1 MKPGNSV
8 TSTADVLTLPLS
20 VDSGMLRRAGLV
32 ALVLGSILTLVNQA
46 DAIFGGATFDYL
58 QLALVYILP
67 FALVTI
73 SQALG
78 AQKAIMDARLYGGH
92 GLGKETLLDT
102 VLGHGIPL
110 RALIVGAMAGS
121 INASI
126 GLTAA
131 LLDGASLGSLPL
143 APFAQAYALP
153 IIFGLLSQAITY
165 RRATQTF
172 RGEKQWT
179 R

>member
-1 MKPGNSV
+1 MINIV
-8 TSTADVLTLPLS
+8 QDTNAQADIPSLAS
-20 VDSGMLRRAGLV
+20 IINRDIFGRAGLV

-46 DAIFGGATFDYL
+46 GAIFGGATFDYL

-78 AQKAIMDARLYGGH
+78 TQRAIMDARLYGGH

-102 VLGHGIPL
+102 VLAHGIPL
-110 RALIVGAMAGS
+110 RALIVGTLAGS
-121 INASI
+121 VNASI
-126 GLTAA
+126 SLTAA
-131 LLDGASLGSLPL
+131 LLNGANLDSLPL
-143 APFAQAYALP
+143 APFAQAYTLP

-172 RGEKQWT
+172 RGAK
-179 R
+179 